1 MNFVAHWKGIGIRIQ
16 YFLSSFWYRILY
28 HFYLFLWFFS
38 TRFGM
43 NTYLS
48 DTLKV
53 RTWYYTCSMMDQIWC
68 QSYKNSGNAWLDSET
83 HSFTSFCL
91 FFAIGRILNWVELCF
106 SHFIIQFLKK
116 MVDFLFLFLVF
127 VNLFFVRFEML
138 FHKEKK
144 NRVLV
149 FPLGQVFSQKCSSS
163 VLFFRNQI
171 EFLRD
176 MKIFFFIIIF

>member
-1 MNFVAHWKGIGIRIQ
+1 VLF
-16 YFLSSFWYRILY
+16 SF
-28 HFYLFLWFFS
+28 
-38 TRFGM
+38 
-43 NTYLS
+43 
-48 DTLKV
+48 
-53 RTWYYTCSMMDQIWC
+53 YYTVFE
-68 QSYKNSGNAWLDSET
+68 KNGG
-83 HSFTSFCL
+83 
-91 FFAIGRILNWVELCF
+91 FFI
-106 SHFIIQFLKK
+106 S
-116 MVDFLFLFLVF
+116 FLVF
-127 VNLFFVRFEML
+127 VNLFFFVRFEML